1 MPASVLLAW
10 GDSFSRSLSL
20 SAELG
25 AKCATCYGWRHGD
38 RVFMWLGVNLLA
50 KLLLRLIRII
60 NFVSK
65 LWANTCFSTI
75 DAVVAYALGPALA
88 PAPAPAS
95 TPGYNCCYFSVT
107 HTHTHTLA
115 QAYGTV
121 YVLAILCL
129 FIEFMPLSLP
139 ALRRQACQSSAP
151 PCSALLRSCHNA
163 GASEPSSVCVQQRIS
178 MRSAPAVAM
187 AMDVAV
193 AVATAGAV
201 AVAVRLS
208 LPRNPR

>member
-1 MPASVLLAW
+1 MLIL
-10 GDSFSRSLSL
+10 LSL
-20 SAELG
+20 LAELG
-25 AKCATCYGWRHGD
+25 AKCAACYGWRHGD

-75 DAVVAYALGPALA
+75 DAVVAYALGPA
-88 PAPAPAS
+88 PDPAS
-95 TPGYNCCYFSVT
+95 TLAITVATFPS
-107 HTHTHTLA
+107 HTRTRTHTLA

-139 ALRRQACQSSAP
+139 ALRRQACQASAP
-151 PCSALLRSCHNA
+151 PR
-163 GASEPSSVCVQQRIS
+163 P
-178 MRSAPAVAM
+178 APLM
-187 AMDVAV
+187 
-193 AVATAGAV
+193 
-201 AVAVRLS
+201 
-208 LPRNPR
+208 P